1 MNYCVKCGQKI
12 VKGTNYCTKCGAPIE
27 SKSYTWGGS
36 VDFQED
42 EAPFKWMN
50 DCNEYFEDRE
60 LGMKLGRKGFLIL
73 TNQRLLFASKTEF
86 HPNDYGVTYV
96 TDLKDIVSVS
106 PGKAGRNDKITV
118 TDNNDQ
124 ANAFTKYYIHAL
136 VPLINNAILHRKEH
150 LELKT
155 KKENAE
161 GS

>member
-73 TNQRLLFASKTEF
+73 TNQRLLFASKTEW
-86 HPNDYGVTYV
+86 HPNDYEVTYSI
-96 TDLKDIVSVS
+96 DLKDIVSVS

-118 TDNNDQ
+118 IGNNDQ
-124 ANAFTKYYIHAL
+124 VNAFTKYYIHAL
-136 VPLINNAILHRKEH
+136 VPLINNAILRRKEH
-150 LELKT
+150 LELQI
-155 KKENAE
+155 KKGNVE